1 MSEPI
6 TDYSSEQRK
15 YVPEQYKRSTKL
27 LGVIDAALGFSD
39 ELEKALREISD
50 KFNIEDAVGPMLD
63 YYGLYFGIER
73 RIGETDEQLRIR
85 IRLGSGTEDLP
96 TNEAIYNYFKIV
108 FGIVNIGL
116 YPVWPAGNYFIL
128 DRSEPP
134 APEGLLSMKKEYLAS
149 GVDIGQ
155 GTYICGEPTGDGNV
169 DFGFI
174 ISEDNGM
181 PIICDYMRYA
191 LEFMLSYSE
200 SYNISIDGDLIDN
213 DGNVFI
219 DDAGNALQLSEQGTA
234 ISSGDLITSDGD
246 NIVIMDYILI

>member
-6 TDYSSEQRK
+6 TSYSLEQKK

-27 LGVIDAALGFSD
+27 LGVIDASLESSD
-39 ELEKALREISD
+39 EIETALREISD
-50 KFNIEDAVGPMLD
+50 NFNIDDAVGPMLD

-73 RIGETDEQLRIR
+73 RIGETDEQLRMR

-96 TNEAIYNYFKIV
+96 TSEAIYNYFKIV

-134 APEGLLSMKKEYLAS
+134 APEGLLLMKKEYSAS

-155 GTYICGEPTGDGNV
+155 GTYICGEPTDDGNV

-174 ISEDNGM
+174 VSEDNGM
-181 PIICDYMRYA
+181 PIICDYMRYD
-191 LEFMLSYSE
+191 LEF
-200 SYNISIDGDLIDN
+200 DLVDDEDN
-213 DGNVFI
+213 NFV
-219 DDAGNALQLSEQGTA
+219 
-234 ISSGDLITSDGD
+234 TSDGD
-246 NIVIMDYILI
+246 TLIALDYILI